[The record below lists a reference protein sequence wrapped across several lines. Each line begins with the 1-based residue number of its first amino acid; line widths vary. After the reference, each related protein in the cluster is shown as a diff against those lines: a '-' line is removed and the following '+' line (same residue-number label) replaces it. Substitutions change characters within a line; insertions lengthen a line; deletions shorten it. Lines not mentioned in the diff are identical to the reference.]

1 MADSKTESY
10 GCTEKKD
17 KVCSLEDIGIA
28 QFTTCAVMGDLPKV
42 IDDLMPSS
50 Q

>member
-10 GCTEKKD
+10 GCTEKND